1 MKIFETNG
9 AAGPLEPTLTEKVAR
24 GTAWVFGIRFV
35 NQLFYFGRIVIL
47 ARLLAPRDFGLFGIA
62 MFVLGILD
70 AVSQPGLQQAIIQKK
85 ESSKDYMDAAWTAMV
100 IRGVALSV
108 LMWCLAPSAAR
119 FFNVPEARTIIQIM
133 SLSIFIQAFTNIS
146 IVSIQ
151 KEMQFHKQF
160 VYQVVISTVDFTVS
174 IVAAFLLRSPWAL
187 VLGVLAGQTVG
198 LIVSYAIL
206 PYKPRFHPDF
216 RKVLEL
222 TKFGRWIFATNI
234 LLFAMANGDDA
245 FVGKVLG
252 AAMLGFYQMAYRI
265 SKTPSSEITHIISQ
279 VTFPAFSKIQKNV
292 EKLKDSYMNVL
303 HLSTFFAFPVAG
315 LLLALAPEFTQLV
328 LGAKWMPIVPALRIL
343 CVFGLFSSVNSS
355 FGPIFYAIGRP
366 SIMTKNV
373 LIALV
378 TQAVLIYPLTK
389 ALKLPGTAL
398 TVVLSYLVCLI
409 VMLRHVEKS
418 LGLRTREIL
427 RRIGPHAGMTAV
439 IMGLVFLTKALLGKP
454 LGLPLTFLASLSIG
468 LVVYLF
474 YGRSFIPLFRP
485 YWKAVWRR

>member
-1 MKIFETNG
+1 MFKTNG
-9 AAGPLEPTLTEKVAR
+9 TAEPLEPTLTGKVVR
-24 GTAWVFGIRFV
+24 GGVWVFGIRFV
-35 NQLFYFGRIVIL
+35 NQLFYFARLVIL

-70 AVSQPGLQQAIIQKK
+70 TVSQPGLQQAIIQKK
-85 ESSKDYMDAAWTAMV
+85 DNSKDYLDAAWTVIV
-100 IRGVALSV
+100 IRGIALSA
-108 LMWCLAPSAAR
+108 LMWFLAPSAAR
-119 FFNVPEARTIIQIM
+119 FFNVPEARNIIQIM

-160 VYQVVISTVDFTVS
+160 IYQVAISTVDFTVAV
-174 IVAAFLLRSPWAL
+174 VAAFLLRNPWAL

-206 PYKPRFHPDF
+206 PYRPRFHLDF

-222 TKFGRWIFATNI
+222 TKFGRWVFAANILIFA
-234 LLFAMANGDDA
+234 MGNGDDA

-252 AAMLGFYQMAYRI
+252 AVMLGFYQMAYRI
-265 SKTPSSEITHIISQ
+265 SNTPWSEITRIVSQ
-279 VTFPAFSKIQKNV
+279 VTFPAFSKIQENV
-292 EKLKDSYMNVL
+292 EKLKESYMNVL

-315 LLLALAPEFTQLV
+315 LLLALAPEFTRLV

-343 CVFGLFSSVNSS
+343 CVFGLFSSINSS
-355 FGPIFYAIGRP
+355 FSPVFYAIGRP
-366 SIMTKNV
+366 SIMTKNI
-373 LIALV
+373 LISLV

-398 TVVLSYLVCLI
+398 TVVLANLVCLI

-418 LGLRTREIL
+418 LGLRTFDIL
-427 RRIGPHAGMTAV
+427 RKIGPHAGMTVV
-439 IMGLVFLTKALLGKP
+439 ITGLVFLTKALLGGH
-454 LGLPLTFLASLSIG
+454 LGLPLTFLASLFIG
-468 LVVYLF
+468 LGVYLF
-474 YGRSFIPLFRP
+474 YGRSLIPSFRP
-485 YWKAVWRR
+485 YWKAIWR